1 MPDFGVYRKNKSPFL
16 ELSPETQEHLKIQ
29 IKCDEPIPNA
39 ELTITLIYVDG
50 AHSLEQIKEKQLPT
64 FTIPI
69 VQFDPSGFVL
79 NRNRT
84 TFFSL
89 TDIFAGQ
96 LAATDLNYNVKFF
109 IVEVEV
115 TDTSGLTHMLRYLS
129 YNQFTA
135 SLYPKMFVTIMQ
147 HLTAKKRK
155 ISIADHPSSQF
166 TNEKTGV
173 LDTLFQKFV
182 LKDLPFSKVMKASP
196 KSIPSF
202 NMQPH
207 VIIET
212 PKQQIIIQNIFEYLI
227 CDTLN

>member
-16 ELSPETQEHLKIQ
+16 ELSSETQDHLKIQ
-29 IKCDEPIPNA
+29 IKCDELIPNA
-39 ELTITLIYVDG
+39 ELNITLIYFDG
-50 AHSLEQIKEKQLPT
+50 AHSLEQIKEKQLPK

-69 VQFDPSGFVL
+69 VQFESSGFVL
-79 NRNRT
+79 NRNGT

-89 TDIFAGQ
+89 TDLFTGQ

-115 TDTSGLTHMLRYLS
+115 IDTSGLTHLLRYLS

-135 SLYPKMFVTIMQ
+135 SLYPKIFVTIMQ
-147 HLTAKKRK
+147 HITAKKRK
-155 ISIADHPSSQF
+155 VSIAGHPSSQF

-182 LKDLPFSKVMKASP
+182 LKDLSFAKVMKASQ

-202 NMQPH
+202 NLQPH

-212 PKQQIIIQNIFEYLI
+212 PRQQIII
-227 CDTLN
+227 